1 MSEWRVYTA
10 DIPQCTSC
18 GMWMP
23 FARYRRGQG
32 TDAREIT
39 DYCPHCGGSMTVS
52 VFYSFSRDYRIGIDG
67 QPRKKCKKSFE
78 GPMDVCTVLCN
89 DCSTYWDGDN
99 TIWGEDGVFVRGE
112 GIGV

>member
-10 DIPQCTSC
+10 DIPRCTSC

-39 DYCPHCGGSMTVS
+39 DYCPHCGKKMTAMPMCSSCSYGKGAWKEEFLRFSVS
-52 VFYSFSRDYRIGIDG
+52 TSIVFGI
-67 QPRKKCKKSFE
+67 KE
-78 GPMDVCTVLCN
+78 VL
-89 DCSTYWDGDN
+89 Y
-99 TIWGEDGVFVRGE
+99 EF
-112 GIGV
+112 

>member
-10 DIPQCTSC
+10 DIPRCTSC

-39 DYCPHCGGSMTVS
+39 DYCPHCGKKMTAMPMCS
-52 VFYSFSRDYRIGIDG
+52 GCSYGKGAWKEEFFKIFCEHFNSFLGLRRFYMNFEVFLIIITFIICLAMIDD
-67 QPRKKCKKSFE
+67 
-78 GPMDVCTVLCN
+78 MDNGL
-89 DCSTYWDGDN
+89 
-99 TIWGEDGVFVRGE
+99 R
-112 GIGV
+112 